1 MIDLQPGT
9 VFAGYTIER
18 RLGAGGW
25 GTVYLARD
33 PQFERR
39 FTALKLLNRGASDN
53 ESQQRFLREGDL
65 VAQLEHPNI
74 VTVFNRGVEGE
85 ILWISMQYVPG
96 ADASVLAGIPAD
108 QAVRIGAE
116 VAAALDHAH
125 HQGVLHRDV
134 KPANILLGE
143 PVDGRPGRVL
153 LTDFG
158 IARRQHDDAGLTRAG
173 SVNGTA
179 AFIAPEQVSGGTVG
193 PWSDQYS
200 LACTLFQLV
209 TDEPVYA
216 AREFEALIFAHVEGT
231 PRLVSDFRPDL
242 RALDPVL
249 ARALAK
255 NPVERFGNCTEFVA
269 AAAQALRGGRI
280 AGAVAPLPSPRPPL
294 EATMPAPVAAGSNKG
309 PYRDDPTAAAP
320 VAAARRGRRRTT
332 VLLGL
337 AASVLVGIGAVVT
350 VPMALRQNADPA
362 TSPVDPSSY
371 AGARAVT
378 TFDHLLPTTTANL
391 GYENARC
398 VRRNEIVDPVL
409 GKSGYQIDCTQPD
422 GLNFVIFDYLSA
434 DSAARQLRDVYQ
446 GEQPSTTALNGTDDH
461 EAFYTVHMVEG
472 DMRVRMGFATAPW
485 SEFTIEITWPGHAAE
500 YLIDWAERAPL

>member
-1 MIDLQPGT
+1 MIGLQPGT
-9 VFAGYTIER
+9 AFAGYTIER

-33 PQFERR
+33 PRFERR
-39 FTALKLLNRGASDN
+39 FVALKLLNRSASDT

-65 VAQLEHPNI
+65 AAQLEHPNI
-74 VTVFNRGVEGE
+74 VTVYNRGVEGE

-108 QAVRIGAE
+108 QAVRISAE
-116 VAAALDHAH
+116 VATALDYAH
-125 HQGVLHRDV
+125 HRGVLHRDV

-158 IARRQHDDAGLTRAG
+158 IARRQDDDAQLTRAG

-179 AFIAPEQVSGGTVG
+179 AFIAPEQVSGGKVG

-216 AREFEALIFAHVEGT
+216 AREFEALMFAHVEGT
-231 PRLVSDFRPDL
+231 PRLVSDFRPSLRAMDPVL
-242 RALDPVL
+242 IRALD
-249 ARALAK
+249 K
-255 NPVERFGNCTEFVA
+255 NPAERFGSCAEFVA

-280 AGAVAPLPSPRPPL
+280 AGTVAPSPSSRPWS
-294 EATMPAPVAAGSNKG
+294 AA
-309 PYRDDPTAAAP
+309 TAAAP
-320 VAAARRGRRRTT
+320 MTTGARPSGRPDATAAPPLAPARHGRRRA

-337 AASVLVGIGAVVT
+337 AVTLTVGVCAAVAA
-350 VPMALRQNADPA
+350 PMVLRQNTDSA
-362 TSPVDPSSY
+362 TLPVDPTSY

-378 TFDHLLPTTTANL
+378 VFERLLPDTTAGR

-398 VRRNEIVDPVL
+398 VRRNEVVEPVP
-409 GKSGYQIDCTQPD
+409 GRSSYQIDCTQPD
-422 GLNFVIFDYLSA
+422 GLNYVIFDYLSA

-446 GEQPSTTALNGTDDH
+446 DDEPSTSALTGTDDH
-461 EAFYTVHMVEG
+461 EAFYTVHTVDG
-472 DMRVRMGFATAPW
+472 DARLRMGFAKAPW
-485 SEFTIEITWPGHAAE
+485 SDFTIEITWPDHAVE